1 MWKKDKETKIEKEEE
16 KEKGE
21 AEVAI
26 EERIYCSEPL
36 QVSKICIMHI
46 YVHVFPKM

>member
-1 MWKKDKETKIEKEEE
+1 MWKTDKEAEVEKEEE

-26 EERIYCSEPL
+26 EEIIYCSEPL
-36 QVSKICIMHI
+36 QVSKICI
-46 YVHVFPKM
+46 YVFAL